1 MNGEHLLEAMGLL
14 DDDLIAQAEE
24 PVRKARPRLARS
36 WRTALAACLA
46 LVLAVSIVGENIYGD
61 PGDST
66 SPSTSSGAPATS
78 NQGSGSP
85 SSGDSAPDME
95 ASPGEPG
102 AAGDTSTNL
111 SREVLI
117 VVVQEGDRVWSYQH
131 WYEEDRVLDAL
142 PEGCRSLGRVGAY
155 AEGEDCIYTDMGEF
169 PDAPLWIAGEDMEG
183 PVYLELPQ
191 GGYLECR
198 RV

>member
-1 MNGEHLLEAMGLL
+1 MNSEHLLEAMGLL
-14 DDDLIAQAEE
+14 DDDLIVQAEE

-78 NQGSGSP
+78 NQVGGSTSAGA
-85 SSGDSAPDME
+85 SAPDMGV
-95 ASPGEPG
+95 SPGEPG
-102 AAGDTSTNL
+102 AAGDSSANN
-111 SREVLI
+111 SDEVLI
-117 VVVQEGDRVWSYQH
+117 VIVRRGDRVWSYQH
-131 WYEEDRVLDAL
+131 WYEEDRVLDTL
-142 PEGCRSLGRVGAY
+142 PEGCRSLGEVGTFR
-155 AEGEDCIYTDMGEF
+155 EGEDCVYTDMGEF
-169 PDAPLWIAGEDMEG
+169 PGCPLWIAGEDMEG

-198 RV
+198 RA

>member
-102 AAGDTSTNL
+102 AAGDSSPNL

-198 RV
+198 RA